1 MRLVGRRRV
10 QRGEQEKARSHR
22 ITPRELTCRF
32 LERTVEILLAN
43 LIGAKLSLAAGQGE
57 VIAIQLESS
66 DPWMRIGETENRET
80 CFTNPGIKTGA
91 SWELSTAGDGL
102 GGCWNQSGSADCM
115 GRDRTKYQQALAG
128 TTRAGAE

>member
-1 MRLVGRRRV
+1 MG
-10 QRGEQEKARSHR
+10 KARSHR

-43 LIGAKLSLAAGQGE
+43 LIGAKLSLTAGQGE

-66 DPWMRIGETENRET
+66 DPWMRIGETENRQT
-80 CFTNPGIKTGA
+80 CFSNPGIKTGA

-102 GGCWNQSGSADCM
+102 GGCWEPV
-115 GRDRTKYQQALAG
+115 RERRLHG
-128 TTRAGAE
+128 TRPDKVPAGASRDYESWGGMITE